1 MYQMSSQGIYIL
13 ANDLVFDQLVALV
26 NSIEINVSETIPIC
40 IIPYDNR
47 LDRVKSEIKS
57 RANLTLFDNARSLER
72 WDDFAKGVWSSH
84 SRNNRSRMSRP
95 RWYKSNLQ
103 RKFCSFDGD
112 FDRFVFYDAD
122 SLAMKP
128 LDEVFAKLNEYDFV
142 FDDWEHKKSVSVAA
156 LNIPIIEESGLYSKE
171 QIISK
176 LHCGSFFSSKKD
188 LFSSEELDVFKE
200 LLINQQEIEWIS
212 GHGWWDDVFLF
223 NYMTLRCNRPLFNFT
238 LSSNS
243 QERTGNCADADPFIN
258 INNVLYNEQGLKPIH
273 RIHYMNY
280 LSTDFTRLCRGEDV
294 NICYK
299 DVFLHYRFLK
309 KPEQKPQ
316 QLKQASSFV
325 KVNRKIDKVVNKLTR
340 IMIN

>member
-1 MYQMSSQGIYIL
+1 MSSQGIYIL
-13 ANDLVFDQLVALV
+13 ANDIVFDQLVALV
-26 NSIEINVSETIPIC
+26 NSIEVNVCEKIPIC

-47 LDRVKSEIKS
+47 IDRVKGEINS
-57 RANLTLFDNARSLER
+57 RSNLSLFDNLQSIKH
-72 WDDFAKGVWSSH
+72 WDDFANKIWSSH
-84 SRNNRSRMSRP
+84 SRNKQSRISRP

-128 LDEVFAKLNEYDFV
+128 LDGVFAKLNEYDFV
-142 FDDWEHKKSVSVAA
+142 FDDWEHKKPVSVAA
-156 LNIPIIEESGLYSKE
+156 LNIPIVEESALYSQE
-171 QIISK
+171 QIIPK
-176 LHCGSFFSSKKD
+176 LHCGSFFASKKG
-188 LFSSEELDVFKE
+188 LFSVEELDVFEE
-200 LLINQQEIEWIS
+200 LLINQKEIDWIN

-238 LSSNS
+238 LSSNA

-280 LSTDFTRLCRGEDV
+280 SSADFTRLCRGEDV
-294 NICYK
+294 DLCYK
-299 DVFLHYRFLK
+299 DLFLHYRFLK
-309 KPEQKPQ
+309 NPEQKPQ
-316 QLKQASSFV
+316 QFIQPNSLIKI
-325 KVNRKIDKVVNKLTR
+325 NRKIDKAVNKFAR
-340 IMIN
+340 MIS